1 MMEAAL
7 HQYRK
12 PYRTIRPRSGW
23 QALNLRDLWQ
33 ARELLLTLATR
44 DVKLR
49 YRQTLLGVLWVVIQ
63 PVLAASIFSLVFGR
77 IANLPSHGI
86 PYFIFAYAGILAWN
100 AYQTTLIR
108 VSGCIVQNNHVIVK
122 ISFPRLVLPISTVLS
137 VMIDFGVALLVLVV
151 LMLVNDIRPGLGIL
165 LLPVWLFLILLF
177 SLGVG
182 LAAATLMVIYRDVQ
196 YVIPVLIQLWLY
208 ASPVAYA
215 AAAVPVRLRTLYF
228 LNPLTA
234 LLEAFRWSLL
244 GRGEIRWQYIVYSA
258 FASFIAFICG
268 ALIFRRLEPRFADV
282 I

>member
-1 MMEAAL
+1 MMEASL

-86 PYFIFAYAGILAWN
+86 PYFIFAYTGILAWN
-100 AYQTTLIR
+100 AYQTTLTR

-122 ISFPRLVLPISTVLS
+122 VSFPRLVLPISTVLS
-137 VMIDFGVALLVLVV
+137 VIIDFGVALLVLVV
-151 LMLVNDIRPGLGIL
+151 LILMNGIRPGAGIL
-165 LLPVWLFLILLF
+165 LLPVWLFLILLL

-196 YVIPVLIQLWLY
+196 YMIPVLIQLWLY

-215 AAAVPVRLRTLYF
+215 AAAVPVQFRALYF

-258 FASFIAFICG
+258 FCSFIVFICG
-268 ALIFRRLEPRFADV
+268 ALIFKRLEPRFADV